1 MDLDL
6 ATTISAVTVY
16 PDRAQIT
23 RTGATRLD
31 APGEHTLRIGGLP
44 LALLPDSVRASG
56 KGPSGM
62 RILAVEQSH
71 QANPSAPE
79 ETIKALQ
86 GEIERLERELALLD
100 ERLRSVQE
108 RQGWLSTLGDQ
119 AARSLAWGI
128 ARGSTKPEDA
138 SGLFTYADEQSQYLA
153 SARQEIQT
161 IRDETQ
167 RALDAR
173 IRELNRLGGADRPDR
188 VVAAVRIETTAAGEV
203 QIELSY
209 LLYGASWRPRYDAR
223 VDAAVGRVK
232 LTQQALVSQRT
243 GEDWA
248 NVALA
253 LSTARPSAATR
264 LPDEP
269 DPWYLDLYKPA
280 PPVPVAGSAQRAAFK
295 SRASLSSGFAAEA
308 AVPMAAQ
315 AAMDRLE
322 EAPVAAEFAMAE
334 IERAGS
340 AQVFRVPGGVGVP
353 PDGEARLFGVG
364 EYDAPVKLD
373 YVAQPVYSPGAHLR
387 ATATNTAGR
396 VLLPGELHVFQ
407 AGAGGDEYVGQT
419 RLELTAENAE
429 LPLYLGVDD
438 NLTAKR
444 ELIERDTDKGSLLQR
459 GVRKTTFGYR
469 VTLANRTGA
478 AQHVTLQDV
487 LPVPRNERIK
497 LNTLEMRPQPSART
511 KLEQLTWELD
521 LAPNEEKKVEWRFV
535 VESPTDA
542 DVTNLP

>member
-1 MDLDL
+1 MDFDL
-6 ATTISAVTVY
+6 TTTITGVTVY
-16 PDRAQIT
+16 PDRAQVT
-23 RTGATRLD
+23 RKGALRLD

-44 LALLPDSVRASG
+44 LALLSDSVRASG
-56 KGPSGM
+56 KGPAGM
-62 RILAVEQSH
+62 RILAVEQAH
-71 QANPSAPE
+71 EANPSAPE

-86 GEIERLERELALLD
+86 AEIERLEREIALLD
-100 ERLRSVQE
+100 ERLRSVAE
-108 RQGWLSTLGDQ
+108 RQSWLSTLGDQ

-138 SGLFTYADEQSQYLA
+138 SGLFAYAGEQAQYLA
-153 SARQEIQT
+153 SSRQEIQT
-161 IRDETQ
+161 TRDETQ
-167 RALDAR
+167 RTLDAR
-173 IRELNRLGGADRPDR
+173 RRELARLGGAGRPDR
-188 VVAAVRIETTAAGEV
+188 IAASVRIEAPAAGQVE
-203 QIELSY
+203 IELSY

-223 VDAAVGRVK
+223 VDTAAGRVK
-232 LTQQALVSQRT
+232 LTQQALVSQST
-243 GEDWA
+243 GEDWSD
-248 NVALA
+248 VALA

-269 DPWYLDLYKPA
+269 DPWYLDLYRPTPPPA
-280 PPVPVAGSAQRAAFK
+280 PAPRMAYKAS
-295 SRASLSSGFAAEA
+295 ASLAAGMA
-308 AVPMAAQ
+308 ADMAAPMAAQ
-315 AAMDRLE
+315 AMDRLE
-322 EAPVAAEFAMAE
+322 EAAVAAEFAGAE

-353 PDGEARLFGVG
+353 SDGEPHLFGIG
-364 EYDAPVKLD
+364 EYETQAKMD

-419 RLELTAENAE
+419 RLDLTAENAE

-438 NLTAKR
+438 NLTVKR
-444 ELIERDTDKGSLLQR
+444 ELVERDTDKGSLLQR

-497 LNTLEMRPQPSART
+497 LNTLEMKPQPSERT

>member
-6 ATTISAVTVY
+6 TTTITGVTVY
-16 PDRAQIT
+16 PDRAQVT
-23 RTGATRLD
+23 RQGALRLD

-56 KGPSGM
+56 KGPVGM
-62 RILAVEQSH
+62 RILAVEQAH
-71 QANPSAPE
+71 ETNPSAPE

-86 GEIERLERELALLD
+86 GEIERLEREIALLD
-100 ERLRSVQE
+100 ERLRSVAE
-108 RQGWLSTLGDQ
+108 RQSWLSTLGDQ

-138 SGLFTYADEQSQYLA
+138 SGLFAYADEQAQYLA
-153 SARQEIQT
+153 SSRQEIQT
-161 IRDETQ
+161 TRDETQ
-167 RALDAR
+167 RTLDAR
-173 IRELNRLGGADRPDR
+173 RRELARLGGAGRPDR
-188 VVAAVRIETTAAGEV
+188 IAASVRIETPAAGQVE
-203 QIELSY
+203 IELSY

-223 VDAAVGRVK
+223 VDAAAGRVK
-232 LTQQALVSQRT
+232 LTQQALVSQST
-243 GEDWA
+243 GEDWTD
-248 NVALA
+248 VALA

-269 DPWYLDLYKPA
+269 DPWYLDLYRPA
-280 PPVPVAGSAQRAAFK
+280 PPPAPAPRMAYKAT
-295 SRASLSSGFAAEA
+295 ASLAAGMA
-308 AVPMAAQ
+308 ADMAVPMAAQ
-315 AAMDRLE
+315 AMDRLE
-322 EAPVAAEFAMAE
+322 EAAVAAEFAGAE

-353 PDGEARLFGVG
+353 SDGEPHLFGIG
-364 EYDAPVKLD
+364 EYETPAKMD

-419 RLELTAENAE
+419 RLDLTAENAE

-438 NLTAKR
+438 NLTVKR
-444 ELIERDTDKGSLLQR
+444 ELVERDTDKGSLLQR

-497 LNTLEMRPQPSART
+497 LNTLEMKPQPSERT
-511 KLEQLTWELD
+511 KLEQLTWDLD

>member
-6 ATTISAVTVY
+6 TTTITGVTVY
-16 PDRAQIT
+16 PDRAQVT
-23 RTGATRLD
+23 RKGAIRFD

-44 LALLPDSVRASG
+44 LALLSDSVRASG
-56 KGPSGM
+56 KGPAGT
-62 RILAVEQSH
+62 RILVVEQAH
-71 QANPSAPE
+71 ETNPSAPE

-86 GEIERLERELALLD
+86 GEIERLEREITLLD
-100 ERLRSVQE
+100 ERLRSVAE
-108 RQGWLSTLGDQ
+108 RQSWLSTLGDQ

-138 SGLFTYADEQSQYLA
+138 SGLFAYADEQAQYLA
-153 SARQEIQT
+153 ASRQEIQT
-161 IRDETQ
+161 TRDETQ
-167 RALDAR
+167 RTLDAR
-173 IRELNRLGGADRPDR
+173 RRELARLGGAGRPDR
-188 VVAAVRIETTAAGEV
+188 IAASVRIEAPAAGQVE
-203 QIELSY
+203 IELSY

-223 VDAAVGRVK
+223 VDATAGRVK
-232 LTQQALVSQRT
+232 LTQQALVSQST
-243 GEDWA
+243 GEDWSD
-248 NVALA
+248 VALA
-253 LSTARPSAATR
+253 LSTSRPSAATR

-269 DPWYLDLYKPA
+269 DPWYLDLYRPA
-280 PPVPVAGSAQRAAFK
+280 PPPAAAPRMAYK
-295 SRASLSSGFAAEA
+295 ASASLATGMTADM

-315 AAMDRLE
+315 AMERLD
-322 EAPVAAEFAMAE
+322 EAAVAAEFAGAE

-353 PDGEARLFGVG
+353 SDGEPHLFGIG
-364 EYDAPVKLD
+364 EYETPAKMD

-419 RLELTAENAE
+419 RLDLTAENAE
-429 LPLYLGVDD
+429 LSLYLGVDD
-438 NLTAKR
+438 NLTVKR
-444 ELIERDTDKGSLLQR
+444 ELVERDTDKGSLLQR

-497 LNTLEMRPQPSART
+497 LNTLEMKPQPSERT

>member
-6 ATTISAVTVY
+6 TTTITGVTVY
-16 PDRAQIT
+16 PDRAQVT
-23 RTGATRLD
+23 RRGAIRLD
-31 APGEHTLRIGGLP
+31 ALGEHTLRIGGLP
-44 LALLPDSVRASG
+44 LALLSDSVRASG
-56 KGPSGM
+56 KGPAGM

-71 QANPSAPE
+71 EANPSAPE
-79 ETIKALQ
+79 ETLKGLQ
-86 GEIERLERELALLD
+86 SEIERLERAIALLD
-100 ERLRSVQE
+100 ERLRSVAE
-108 RQGWLSTLGDQ
+108 RQSWLSTLGDQ

-128 ARGSTKPEDA
+128 ARGSTKPEDT
-138 SGLFTYADEQSQYLA
+138 SGLFAYADEQAQYLA
-153 SARQEIQT
+153 SSRQEVQIT
-161 IRDETQ
+161 RDETQ
-167 RALDAR
+167 RTLDAR
-173 IRELNRLGGADRPDR
+173 RRELARLGGAGRPDR
-188 VVAAVRIETTAAGEV
+188 IAASVRIETPAAGQVEV
-203 QIELSY
+203 ELSY

-223 VDAAVGRVK
+223 VDAAAGRVK
-232 LTQQALVSQRT
+232 LTQQALVSQST
-243 GEDWA
+243 GEDWSD
-248 NVALA
+248 VALA

-280 PPVPVAGSAQRAAFK
+280 PVPPPMPVARAYKAT
-295 SRASLSSGFAAEA
+295 SSLAAG
-308 AVPMAAQ
+308 MAADMGVPI
-315 AAMDRLE
+315 AAQVMEGLE
-322 EAPVAAEFAMAE
+322 EAPVAAEFAGAA

-353 PDGEARLFGVG
+353 SDGEPHLFGIG
-364 EYDAPVKLD
+364 EYETTAKMD

-407 AGAGGDEYVGQT
+407 AGADGDEYVGQT

-438 NLTAKR
+438 NLTIKR

-497 LNTLEMRPQPSART
+497 LNTLEMKPQPGART
-511 KLEQLTWELD
+511 RLEQLTWELD
-521 LAPNEEKKVEWRFV
+521 LAPNEEKKIEWRFV

>member
-1 MDLDL
+1 MELDL
-6 ATTISAVTVY
+6 ATKITGVTVY
-16 PDRAQIT
+16 PDRAQVT
-23 RTGATRLD
+23 RAGATTLD
-31 APGEHTLRIGGLP
+31 TPGEHTLRIGGLP

-56 KGPSGM
+56 KGPAGM
-62 RILAVEQSH
+62 RILAVEQAH
-71 QANPSAPE
+71 EANPSAPE
-79 ETIKALQ
+79 ETLRALQ
-86 GEIERLERELALLD
+86 TEIERLEREVALLD
-100 ERLRSVQE
+100 ERLRSVEE
-108 RQGWLSTLGDQ
+108 RTGWLRTLGDQ

-138 SGLFTYADEQSQYLA
+138 SGLFAYADEQARSLA
-153 SARQEIQT
+153 VERQEVQT
-161 IRDETQ
+161 QRNETQ
-167 RALDAR
+167 RTLDAR
-173 IRELNRLGGADRPDR
+173 RRELSRLGGAGWPDR
-188 VVAAVRIETTAAGEV
+188 IVASVRIETPAVGAVE
-203 QIELSY
+203 IELSY

-223 VDAAVGRVK
+223 VDAGAGRVR

-243 GEDWA
+243 GEEWSQ
-248 NVALA
+248 VALA

-269 DPWYLDLYKPA
+269 DPWYLDLYRPA
-280 PPVPVAGSAQRAAFK
+280 PPPAPAPRALGA
-295 SRASLSSGFAAEA
+295 RMAT
-308 AVPMAAQ
+308 PMAAGYAADAATSVMAQ
-315 AAMDRLE
+315 ASMAKME
-322 EAPVAAEFAMAE
+322 EAPVDAEFAGAE

-353 PDGEARLFGVG
+353 SDGEAHLFGIG
-364 EYDAPVKLD
+364 EYEAPVKID
-373 YVAQPVYSPGAHLR
+373 YVAQPVYSPGAHMR
-387 ATATNTAGR
+387 AIGVNTAGR

-438 NLTAKR
+438 NLTVKR
-444 ELIERDTDKGSLLQR
+444 EMIERDTDKGSILQR

-469 VTLANRTGA
+469 VTLANRTSV

-497 LNTLEMRPQPSART
+497 LNTLEMRPQPSSRT

-521 LAPNEEKKVEWRFV
+521 LAPNEEKRVEWRFV

>member
-6 ATTISAVTVY
+6 TTTITGVTVY
-16 PDRAQIT
+16 PDRAQVT
-23 RTGATRLD
+23 RKGALRLD
-31 APGEHTLRIGGLP
+31 TPGEHTLRIGGLP
-44 LALLPDSVRASG
+44 LALLSDSVRASG
-56 KGPSGM
+56 KGPAGM
-62 RILAVEQSH
+62 RILAVEQAH
-71 QANPSAPE
+71 EANPSAPE

-86 GEIERLERELALLD
+86 AEIERLEREIALLD
-100 ERLRSVQE
+100 ERLRSVAE
-108 RQGWLSTLGDQ
+108 RQSWLSTLGDQ

-138 SGLFTYADEQSQYLA
+138 SGLFAYADEQAQYLA
-153 SARQEIQT
+153 SSRQEIQT
-161 IRDETQ
+161 TRDETQ
-167 RALDAR
+167 RTLDAR
-173 IRELNRLGGADRPDR
+173 RRELARLGGAGRPDR
-188 VVAAVRIETTAAGEV
+188 IAASVRIEAPATGQVE
-203 QIELSY
+203 IELSY

-223 VDAAVGRVK
+223 VDAAAGRVK
-232 LTQQALVSQRT
+232 LTQQALVSQNT
-243 GEDWA
+243 GEDWTD
-248 NVALA
+248 VALA

-269 DPWYLDLYKPA
+269 DPWYLDLYRPA
-280 PPVPVAGSAQRAAFK
+280 PPPAPAPRMAYKAT
-295 SRASLSSGFAAEA
+295 ASLAAGMA
-308 AVPMAAQ
+308 ADMAVPMAAQ
-315 AAMDRLE
+315 AMDRLE
-322 EAPVAAEFAMAE
+322 EATVAAEFAGAE

-340 AQVFRVPGGVGVP
+340 AQVFRVPGGGGVP
-353 PDGEARLFGVG
+353 SDGEPHLFGIG
-364 EYDAPVKLD
+364 EYETPAKMD
-373 YVAQPVYSPGAHLR
+373 YVTQPVYSPGAHLR

-407 AGAGGDEYVGQT
+407 AGAGGDEYIGQT
-419 RLELTAENAE
+419 RLDLTAENAE

-438 NLTAKR
+438 NLTVKR
-444 ELIERDTDKGSLLQR
+444 ELVERDTDKGSLLQR

-469 VTLANRTGA
+469 VTLGNRTGA

-497 LNTLEMRPQPSART
+497 LNTLEMKPQPSERT

>member
-1 MDLDL
+1 
-6 ATTISAVTVY
+6 
-16 PDRAQIT
+16 
-23 RTGATRLD
+23 
-31 APGEHTLRIGGLP
+31 
-44 LALLPDSVRASG
+44 
-56 KGPSGM
+56 M

-71 QANPSAPE
+71 EANPSAPE
-79 ETIKALQ
+79 EAIKALQ
-86 GEIERLERELALLD
+86 GEVERLEREIALLD
-100 ERLRSVQE
+100 ERLRSVAE

-138 SGLFTYADEQSQYLA
+138 SGLFAYADEQAQYLA
-153 SARQEIQT
+153 SSQQEIQT
-161 IRDETQ
+161 TRDGTQ
-167 RALDAR
+167 RTLDAR
-173 IRELNRLGGADRPDR
+173 RRELSRLGGSGQPDR
-188 VVAAVRIETTAAGEV
+188 VVASVRVETAAPGEV

-223 VDAAVGRVK
+223 VDAATGHVR

-280 PPVPVAGSAQRAAFK
+280 PVPPPMPAARGFKALGAVGSVNT
-295 SRASLSSGFAAEA
+295 

-315 AAMDRLE
+315 AMDLLE
-322 EAPVAAEFAMAE
+322 EAPVAAEFAVAE
-334 IERAGS
+334 IERVGS

-353 PDGEARLFGVG
+353 SDGEAHLFGVG

-373 YVAQPVYSPGAHLR
+373 YVAQPVYSSGAHLR

-438 NLTAKR
+438 NLTVKR

-497 LNTLEMRPQPSART
+497 LNTLEMKPQPSERT

>member
-1 MDLDL
+1 MDFDL
-6 ATTISAVTVY
+6 TTTITGVTVY
-16 PDRAQIT
+16 PDRAQVT
-23 RTGATRLD
+23 RAGATRLD

-44 LALLPDSVRASG
+44 LALLSDSVRASG
-56 KGPSGM
+56 KGPAGM

-71 QANPSAPE
+71 EANPTAPE
-79 ETIKALQ
+79 ATLQALQ
-86 GEIERLERELALLD
+86 TEIERLEREIALLD
-100 ERLRSVQE
+100 ERLRSVEE
-108 RQGWLSTLGDQ
+108 RQGWLRTLGDQ

-128 ARGSTKPEDA
+128 ARGATKPEDA
-138 SGLFTYADEQSQYLA
+138 SSLFSYADEQAQYLA
-153 SARQEIQT
+153 SSRQEIQT
-161 IRDETQ
+161 TRNETQ
-167 RALDAR
+167 RTLDAR
-173 IRELNRLGGADRPDR
+173 RRELSRLGGAGQPDR
-188 VVAAVRIETTAAGEV
+188 LVASVRIETTAAGEV

-223 VDAAVGRVK
+223 VEAAAGRVR

-280 PPVPVAGSAQRAAFK
+280 PIPPPAPAPRAYKGRAAM
-295 SRASLSSGFAAEA
+295 SAGFAADTA
-308 AVPMAAQ
+308 SPMLAQ
-315 AAMDRLE
+315 AMEAME
-322 EAPVAAEFAMAE
+322 EAPVEAEFAGAA

-340 AQVFRVPGGVGVP
+340 AQVFRVSGGVGVP
-353 PDGEARLFGVG
+353 SDGEPHLFGIG
-364 EYDAPVKLD
+364 EYEAPAKID
-373 YVAQPVYSPGAHLR
+373 YVAQPVYSPGAHMR

-438 NLTAKR
+438 NLTVKR
-444 ELIERDTDKGSLLQR
+444 ELVERDTDKGSLLQR

-521 LAPNEEKKVEWRFV
+521 LAPNEEKRVEWRFV
-535 VESPTDA
+535 VESPTDG

>member
-6 ATTISAVTVY
+6 TTTITGVTVY

-23 RTGATRLD
+23 RAGATRLD

-56 KGPSGM
+56 KGPVGM
-62 RILAVEQSH
+62 RILAIEQSH
-71 QANPSAPE
+71 EANPSAPE
-79 ETIKALQ
+79 ETLKALQ
-86 GEIERLERELALLD
+86 GEIERLEREIALLD

-138 SGLFTYADEQSQYLA
+138 SGLFAYADEQAQYLA
-153 SARQEIQT
+153 SSRQEIQT
-161 IRDETQ
+161 TRDEAQ
-167 RALDAR
+167 RTLDAR
-173 IRELNRLGGADRPDR
+173 RRELNRLGGAGQPDR
-188 VVAAVRIETTAAGEV
+188 IVASVRVETASAGEV

-223 VDAAVGRVK
+223 VDAAAGRVK

-280 PPVPVAGSAQRAAFK
+280 PPVPVAGDAPRMRGFKALGAVGSVNTAA
-295 SRASLSSGFAAEA
+295 
-308 AVPMAAQ
+308 PMMAQ
-315 AAMDRLE
+315 AAMDQLE
-322 EAPVAAEFAMAE
+322 EASVAAEFAVAE

-353 PDGEARLFGVG
+353 SDGEAHLFGIG
-364 EYDAPVKLD
+364 EYEAPVKLD

-438 NLTAKR
+438 NFTVKR

-497 LNTLEMRPQPSART
+497 LNTMEIRPQPSERT

-535 VESPTDA
+535 VESPTDT

>member
-6 ATTISAVTVY
+6 TTTITGVTVY
-16 PDRAQIT
+16 PDRAQVT
-23 RTGATRLD
+23 RKGALRLD

-56 KGPSGM
+56 KGPAGM
-62 RILAVEQSH
+62 RILAVEQAH
-71 QANPSAPE
+71 EANPSAPE
-79 ETIKALQ
+79 ETVKALQ
-86 GEIERLERELALLD
+86 SEIERLQREIALLD
-100 ERLRSVQE
+100 ERLRSVAE
-108 RQGWLSTLGDQ
+108 RQSWLSTLGDQ

-138 SGLFTYADEQSQYLA
+138 SGLFAYADEQAQYLA
-153 SARQEIQT
+153 SSRQEIQT
-161 IRDETQ
+161 TRDETQ
-167 RALDAR
+167 RTLDAR
-173 IRELNRLGGADRPDR
+173 RRELARLGGAGRPDR
-188 VVAAVRIETTAAGEV
+188 IAASVHIETPAVGQVE
-203 QIELSY
+203 IELSY

-223 VDAAVGRVK
+223 VDAAAGRVK
-232 LTQQALVSQRT
+232 LTQQALVSQST
-243 GEDWA
+243 GEDWSD
-248 NVALA
+248 VALA
-253 LSTARPSAATR
+253 LSTARPSAAVR

-280 PPVPVAGSAQRAAFK
+280 PPAPQPAPAARKSMRSQSA
-295 SRASLSSGFAAEA
+295 GFAAAPMMAEA
-308 AVPMAAQ
+308 T
-315 AAMDRLE
+315 MDMLE
-322 EAPVAAEFAMAE
+322 EAPVAAEFAGAE

-340 AQVFRVPGGVGVP
+340 AQVFRVAGGVGVP
-353 PDGEARLFGVG
+353 SDGEPHLFGIG
-364 EYDAPVKLD
+364 EYETPAKMD

-407 AGAGGDEYVGQT
+407 AGAGGDGYVGQT

-438 NLTAKR
+438 NLTVKR
-444 ELIERDTDKGSLLQR
+444 ELVERDTDKGSLLQR

-497 LNTLEMRPQPSART
+497 LNTVEMKPQPSERT

-535 VESPTDA
+535 VESPNDA

>member
-6 ATTISAVTVY
+6 TTTISGVTVY
-16 PDRAQIT
+16 PDRAQVT
-23 RTGATRLD
+23 RSGALRLD

-56 KGPSGM
+56 KGPAGT
-62 RILAVEQSH
+62 RILSVEQSH
-71 QANPSAPE
+71 EANPSAPE

-86 GEIERLERELALLD
+86 TEIERLEREIALLD

-108 RQGWLSTLGDQ
+108 RQSWLSTLGDQ

-138 SGLFTYADEQSQYLA
+138 SGLFAYADEQAQYLA
-153 SARQEIQT
+153 TSRQEIQT
-161 IRDETQ
+161 TRDETQ
-167 RALDAR
+167 RTLDAR
-173 IRELNRLGGADRPDR
+173 RRELARVGGSGQPDR
-188 VVAAVRIETTAAGEV
+188 VVASVRVETAAAGEI

-223 VDAAVGRVK
+223 VDAAAGRVR

-253 LSTARPSAATR
+253 LSTARPSAAVR

-269 DPWYLDLYKPA
+269 EPWYLDLYKPA
-280 PPVPVAGSAQRAAFK
+280 PVPPPMPAARAYKAMASESA
-295 SRASLSSGFAAEA
+295 GFAAA
-308 AVPMAAQ
+308 APMMAQ
-315 AAMDRLE
+315 AMDRLE
-322 EAPVAAEFAMAE
+322 EAPVAAEFAAAE

-340 AQVFRVPGGVGVP
+340 AQVFRVAGGVGVP
-353 PDGEARLFGVG
+353 SDGEAHLFGIG
-364 EYDAPVKLD
+364 EYETPAKMD

-396 VLLPGELHVFQ
+396 ILLPGELHVFQ

-438 NLTAKR
+438 NLTVKR
-444 ELIERDTDKGSLLQR
+444 ELVERDTDKGSLLQR

-469 VTLANRTGA
+469 VTLGNRTGA

-497 LNTLEMRPQPSART
+497 LNTLEMRPQPSERT

-535 VESPTDA
+535 VESPNDA